1 MKRPHVSSQGAHR
14 AHAALAVLVMVVAL
28 GGIAGCE
35 LPPLRLRFSI
45 TDNASQQCTG
55 DTGNVT
61 TSCEDITMLCDAV
74 LSVRI
79 VPPNDPTVPYVSVC
93 RPLIGAKQTLCSI
106 AGVDLPAPTVPI
118 PEQVLEVQMAVFPA
132 SEVPTDPETGELV
145 CPRVEF
151 AANGLPV
158 TAMPV
163 CGENDTSCARIPA
176 VGGRTFYHP
185 GDEETVV
192 ELGCSDFP
200 QLTDLKCTG
209 GRRINVTATV
219 NDFDDLVS
227 IVDDQLAD
235 RLTVEIGEPKPVSN
249 TYALDTTEELVRGES
264 ATPSWSAELTDTT
277 FGQYVCLKVLEDGA
291 QTTSTITCRADDDSD
306 TIDMGGIFLA
316 KTTLNQILAALS
328 LTAFPDE
335 GLVVGIV
342 VDEFRNPLPNV
353 AVSCGGCKIQYL
365 NANRSGLVT
374 NATSASGIFVSVPTT
389 DATNAVFGTGFT
401 IPSTALRPVL
411 GGLVERKVTIVVIQ
425 DKLPI
430 GP

>member
-1 MKRPHVSSQGAHR
+1 MRRSLLAS
-14 AHAALAVLVMVVAL
+14 LAVL
-28 GGIAGCE
+28 GGLAGCE
-35 LPPLRLRFSI
+35 LPPLALRFSI

-61 TSCEDITMLCDAV
+61 SSCEDITMLCDAV

-93 RPLIGAKQTLCSI
+93 RPLIGAQHTLCSI
-106 AGVDLPAPTVPI
+106 AGIDLPAPTVPI
-118 PEQVLEVQMAVFPA
+118 PEQVLEVQMAVFPRSA
-132 SEVPTDPETGELV
+132 VTQMDPVTGDLV

-151 AANGLPV
+151 AANGLPI
-158 TAMPV
+158 TALPV
-163 CGENDTSCARIPA
+163 CSEQDPTSCPRMPA
-176 VGGRTFYHP
+176 VGGRAFYSP

-192 ELGCSDFP
+192 ELGCSDLT
-200 QLTDLKCTG
+200 QLQDELTCEG
-209 GRRINVTATV
+209 IRRIQVTATV

-227 IVDDQLAD
+227 SVGDQLAD
-235 RLTVEIGEPKPVSN
+235 SLTVDIGEPKPASSAYTLVPGNTRELIRSEAVSP
-249 TYALDTTEELVRGES
+249 A
-264 ATPSWSAELTDTT
+264 WSLQLTDLT
-277 FGQYVCLKVLEDGA
+277 FQDYVCLQVLEDGA
-291 QTTSTITCRADDDSD
+291 QATSALSCRADDDSD
-306 TIDMGGIFLA
+306 KIDMAGIYLS
-316 KTTLNQILAALS
+316 KITLNQILKALALPS
-328 LTAFPDE
+328 FPLFPDE

-342 VDEFRNPLPNV
+342 IDEFFNPLPNV
-353 AVSCGGCKIQYL
+353 AVSCGGCDMKYL

-374 NATSASGIFVSVPTT
+374 GTTSMSGIFVS
-389 DATNAVFGTGFT
+389 TNAPFGTGFT